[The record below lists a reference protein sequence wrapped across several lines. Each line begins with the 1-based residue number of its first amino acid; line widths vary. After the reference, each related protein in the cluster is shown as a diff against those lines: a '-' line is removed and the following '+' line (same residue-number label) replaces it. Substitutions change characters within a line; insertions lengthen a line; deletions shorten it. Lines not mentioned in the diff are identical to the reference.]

1 MLLTCAATSLF
12 LSMPL
17 QGCSPVKNTDLT
29 EIRERGK
36 LIAIT
41 GYDATS
47 YFIYKGRPMGYE
59 FELLSLLANHLG
71 VKLEIIISKD
81 RDELF
86 RLLEDGEGD
95 ILAANL
101 TVTGERV
108 QEYTFTDFLMT
119 TRQMLIQSKPDGWR
133 QMKLHEIEEQLI
145 RNPIHLSG
153 KQIHVREGSAYYQ
166 RLLNLS
172 EEIGGGIEV
181 ISAAADV
188 STEELIRQVAQREI
202 PYTVADENIAMINLA
217 YYPEIDIE
225 TALSFP
231 QQIAWVVRDHA
242 PDLVDAINGWIRE
255 AKKGVAY
262 HAIYEKY
269 YQNRRGFRERLAGDH
284 LSAPSARL
292 SPFDDLLKRHATV
305 IGWDWRLL
313 ASQVYQESVFD
324 PYATSWAG
332 AVGLMQLLPE
342 TAISFGAVDIDDPA
356 ENVAAGTG
364 YLKWLEEHWN
374 LIPDSTERQKFV
386 LASYNVGYG
395 HVEDARR
402 LAAKFG
408 ADQNRWEGHVA
419 TFLLKLSNHVYYT
432 DEVVRNGYCRGE
444 EPVNYVDEIFERY
457 GHYKKFVQPAV

>member
-1 MLLTCAATSLF
+1 LIRVFLTCAATSLF
-12 LSMPL
+12 LSMPH

-71 VKLEIIISKD
+71 VKLEILISKD

-86 RLLEDGEGD
+86 RLIERGEGD

-101 TVTGERV
+101 TVTGERAE
-108 QEYTFTDFLMT
+108 EYTFTEFLMT

-153 KQIHVREGSAYYQ
+153 KKIHVREGSAYYQ

-172 EEIGGGIEV
+172 EEIGGGIEIV
-181 ISAAADV
+181 SAAADV

-231 QQIAWVVRDHA
+231 QQVAWVVRERA

-262 HAIYEKY
+262 HAIYERY

-284 LSAPSARL
+284 LSEPSARL
-292 SPFDDLLKRHATV
+292 SPYDDLLKRNAAV

-313 ASQVYQESVFD
+313 AAQVYQESVFD

-332 AVGLMQLLPE
+332 AIGLMQLLPE
-342 TAISFGAVDIDDPA
+342 TATSSARRSRRA
-356 ENVAAGTG
+356 RRQTG
-364 YLKWLEEHWN
+364 SLGR
-374 LIPDSTERQKFV
+374 RQ
-386 LASYNVGYG
+386 LASSLCP
-395 HVEDARR
+395 R
-402 LAAKFG
+402 
-408 ADQNRWEGHVA
+408 
-419 TFLLKLSNHVYYT
+419 SS
-432 DEVVRNGYCRGE
+432 
-444 EPVNYVDEIFERY
+444 
-457 GHYKKFVQPAV
+457 